1 MLFDAQI
8 ISQTPGRIEVQVT
21 HGGDIMGLQ
30 IMESQLGDHIPNIR
44 FLLPGTEDSYLENP
58 WSDAWLEKLA
68 PFRSL
73 RFMDWGHTNNST
85 LSQWEDRPQIDDYT
99 YTPQGIP
106 YEYWIEACNMLE
118 ADAWVCVPH
127 LADDD
132 YITQMA
138 TMFRDNLDPNV
149 KIYVEYSNELWN
161 WLFQQAQ
168 WGESQLDQ
176 SIPWPERLAPRI
188 AEVMQIWT
196 DVFGPESDRLVRVI
210 AGQHGWFDI
219 TERIYGQMVTD
230 GNDELI
236 DAISPAGYMSIDAP
250 QLAGLG
256 AAATAQDV
264 INGAAAFTFDPN
276 EWAMQGW
283 YLHAQLAGQNGKQL
297 VFYEGGQHFTPDPW
311 GTVQPYNV
319 ALLEAQVAP
328 EMYTLYQQLFDTL
341 ASLSVEE
348 IQFMHFSFITPL
360 GDQPE
365 DARWGS
371 FGTLN
376 SQFFQGPPYADAPK
390 YRAIVEHIEACETTS
405 VPFVENK
412 KLAVKLLPNPGPAGS
427 VVVQFEEAFTGQ
439 MTVFNAQGQ
448 ILQETGIDQQ
458 RQQSVTSAVW
468 PIGLY
473 FVQLKAANGGS
484 KVLRLVVE

>member
-1 MLFDAQI
+1 
-8 ISQTPGRIEVQVT
+8 
-21 HGGDIMGLQ
+21 
-30 IMESQLGDHIPNIR
+30 
-44 FLLPGTEDSYLENP
+44 
-58 WSDAWLEKLA
+58 
-68 PFRSL
+68 
-73 RFMDWGHTNNST
+73 
-85 LSQWEDRPQIDDYT
+85 
-99 YTPQGIP
+99 
-106 YEYWIEACNMLE
+106 
-118 ADAWVCVPH
+118 
-127 LADDD
+127 

-138 TMFRDNLDPNV
+138 TMFRDNLNPEA

-196 DVFGPESDRLVRVI
+196 DVFGAESDRLVRVV

-219 TERIYGQMVTD
+219 TDRIYGQMVVD
-230 GNDELI
+230 GKDQLV
-236 DAISPAGYMSIDAP
+236 DAISPAGYMGIDAP
-250 QLAGLG
+250 QLASLG

-264 INGAAAFTFDPN
+264 ISGAATVTFDPN

-283 YLHAQLAGQNGKQL
+283 YQHAQLAGQNGKQL

-319 ALLEAQVAP
+319 ALLEAQIAP

-341 ASLSVEE
+341 ASLSVED

-405 VPFVENK
+405 VASVEND
-412 KLAVKLLPNPGPAGS
+412 LPAVQLVPNPGPAGA
-427 VVVQFEEAFTGQ
+427 VTLQFSRAFTGR
-439 MTVFNAQGQ
+439 MTVYNAQGQ
-448 ILQETGIDQQ
+448 VLQEAKMVN
-458 RQQSVTSAVW
+458 RREEMLNTSSW
-468 PIGLY
+468 PGGLY
-473 FVQLKAANGGS
+473 FVQLKMPSEAPQI
-484 KVLRLVVE
+484 VRLVVE